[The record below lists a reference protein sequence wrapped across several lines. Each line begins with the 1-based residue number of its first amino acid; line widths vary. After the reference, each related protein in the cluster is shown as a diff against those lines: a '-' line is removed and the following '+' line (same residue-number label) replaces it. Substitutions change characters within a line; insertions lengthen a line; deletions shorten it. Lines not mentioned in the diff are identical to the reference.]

1 MPPIELRAALK
12 ALAGFLLGLAIWAAL
27 SPLYTRGIARGAELI
42 IRAFERPP
50 VTRLRPMADDRYVSI
65 DREDFD
71 RRSQRPGVPLRDL
84 TFNFILLTAL
94 FAIHPR
100 ALSDRNIAGFLL
112 ASLVLSLTHVL
123 GAVAEVM
130 ALYVMKLGAWSLVHY
145 SDFERNVWTVA
156 SHAYRVVLMYAFAF
170 ALWWVFR
177 PSTVSPASGAPV
189 AKKRTRRR

>member
-1 MPPIELRAALK
+1 VLGLPPIELRAALK
-12 ALAGFLLGLAIWAAL
+12 ALAGFFLGLAIWVAL
-27 SPLYTRGIARGAELI
+27 SPLYTRAIARGAELV

-50 VTRLRPMADDRYVSI
+50 VTRLRPMEDDRYVSI
-65 DREDFD
+65 DRSDFD
-71 RRSQRPGVPLRDL
+71 PRSKRPGVPLRDL

-100 ALSDRNIAGFLL
+100 ALSDRNFIGFVL
-112 ASLVLSLTHVL
+112 ASLVLALTHVL

-145 SDFERNVWTVA
+145 SDVERNIWTVA

-170 ALWWVFR
+170 ALWWAFR
-177 PSTVSPASGAPV
+177 PGSQAPPPKAVSRR
-189 AKKRTRRR
+189 KR